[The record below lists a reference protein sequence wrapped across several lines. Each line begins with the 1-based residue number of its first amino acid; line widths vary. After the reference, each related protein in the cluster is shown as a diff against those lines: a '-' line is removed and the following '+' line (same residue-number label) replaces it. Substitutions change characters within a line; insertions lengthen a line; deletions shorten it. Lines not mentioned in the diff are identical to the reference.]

1 MVFTPILTARKRCSP
16 FASNAEAAAGIIND
30 LQGRSGKIKVAECD
44 DGIVLDAEALTIS
57 PSEGGKITG
66 KEED

>member
-1 MVFTPILTARKRCSP
+1 MAYTPILIIKKRCSP
-16 FASNAEAAAGIIND
+16 FASNAGAAARIIKD
-30 LQGRSGKIKVAECD
+30 LQGRSGKIKVAEC

-57 PSEGGKITG
+57 PSEGEKITG